1 MKTRV
6 AIFTHESRVENLQQT
21 LDALEAANMPVHTVS
36 TQTVE
41 GSGPANRKNAAR
53 ALYQAFD
60 GNPVLVLEDDVTAGR
75 YVREWVEYLEARVH
89 EVTCLLAMRPE
100 FYSVDTEVQIR
111 QPRNRRRDKP
121 LSLTPT
127 RLEPNPNLQHFWG
140 SQAMWL
146 PAWFAELVL
155 NDERVWSDE
164 HAPLGPWDH
173 TIRNLLLQE
182 NRIMLTAFPGVF
194 QHQSP
199 PSVRQ
204 RQNKRLKLAA
214 VFDPE
219 GRPPKT

>member
-6 AIFTHESRVENLQQT
+6 AIFTHDSRVETLART
-21 LDALEAANMPVHTVS
+21 LDALEAANVPVATIS

-60 GNPVLVLEDDVTAGR
+60 GNPVLVLEDDVIASR
-75 YVREWVEYLEARVH
+75 YLRDWLEYLEARVH
-89 EVTCLLAMRPE
+89 EVTCLLPMRPE
-100 FYSVDTEVQIR
+100 FYTVDTEVEVR
-111 QPRNRRRDKP
+111 KSRHPRRDAP
-121 LSLTPT
+121 LALTPT
-127 RLEPNPNLQHFWG
+127 RLEVNPNLQHFWG

-155 NDERVWSDE
+155 KDDRVWSDE

-173 TIRNLLLQE
+173 TIRKLLMEQ
-182 NRIMLTAFPGVF
+182 NRVMLTAYPAVF

-204 RQNKRLKLAA
+204 RQNKRQKLAA
-214 VFDPE
+214 VFDSNA
-219 GRPPKT
+219 RPPTR